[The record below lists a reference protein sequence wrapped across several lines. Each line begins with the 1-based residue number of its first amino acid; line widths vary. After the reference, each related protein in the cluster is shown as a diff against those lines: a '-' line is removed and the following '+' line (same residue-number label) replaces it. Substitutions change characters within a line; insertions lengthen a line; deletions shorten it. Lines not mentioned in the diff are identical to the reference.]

1 MKTKRLVQLSLLS
14 AIILILASTPLGYIP
29 LGFMNATTIHIPV
42 ILGSILLGP
51 QYGAFLGF
59 VFGLSSLVK
68 STLEPTVT
76 SFIFTPFYTL
86 GSTSGN
92 FWSLVICF
100 VPRILT
106 GITPYYTY
114 LMIKKRSKK
123 LALISAGIVGSLTN
137 TILVLGGVYVFFGT
151 SFAAV
156 MAVPIQALFSVII
169 SIVAINGIP
178 EAIIAGLLTVAICT
192 IMLPILNK
200 E

>member
-1 MKTKRLVQLSLLS
+1 MKTKKLVQLSLFS
-14 AIILILASTPLGYIP
+14 AIILVLASTPLGYIP

-59 VFGLSSLVK
+59 IFGLSSLVK

-86 GSTSGN
+86 GNTSGN

-100 VPRILT
+100 VPRILI
-106 GITPYYTY
+106 GITPYYMY
-114 LMIKKRSKK
+114 QLIKGRNKK
-123 LALISAGIVGSLTN
+123 LALLVAGIVGSLTN
-137 TILVLGGVYVFFGT
+137 TILVLGGVYVFFGA
-151 SFAAV
+151 SFATV
-156 MAVPIQALFSVII
+156 MAVPIQTLFSVII

-178 EAIIAGLLTVAICT
+178 EALIAGLLTVAICS